1 MRKMKKR
8 NTNKIN
14 KIKKPY
20 KFYTHDVSLP
30 RSVYCF
36 RLVEANFPR
45 GTTNQKH
52 NQHLGSDT

>member
-1 MRKMKKR
+1 MRKMKKQ
-8 NTNKIN
+8 NTNKI
-14 KIKKPY
+14 KKLL

-30 RSVYCF
+30 RSRYCF

-52 NQHLGSDT
+52 YQHLGSDT